1 MIDRPLRT
9 LIVAA
14 LATAVGAGLAGCGE
28 RPQVVQYKQGKYQG
42 KPDQPAY
49 AAAPWNGNKQEWEQA
64 LATRNQSQNE
74 YKRIR

>member
-1 MIDRPLRT
+1 MIARAFVALA
-9 LIVAA
+9 VAA

-64 LATRNQSQNE
+64 LATRNQNQNE